1 MCCYTPARVITWC
14 VIKCTSKS
22 VLPALSLHLPLP
34 LSLLLSTA
42 LSIPRCLS
50 RPYPSLVPFFV
61 PSLVPFFVPSLVPP
75 LVPSLVPSLVSSL
88 VTFLFPTLVP
98 VPDRVE
104 AGTEGFFFLANS
116 KKSQTKFYSNC
127 FRSVWST
134 RKTGWEQTHIDP
146 FFLIPGFPPLRSPT
160 KNVNMD

>member
-104 AGTEGFFFLANS
+104 AGTERFFF
-116 KKSQTKFYSNC
+116 
-127 FRSVWST
+127 W
-134 RKTGWEQTHIDP
+134 
-146 FFLIPGFPPLRSPT
+146 LIPRNPKQNFIQIALEVFGLPEKQGGSRPILTHFS
-160 KNVNMD
+160 